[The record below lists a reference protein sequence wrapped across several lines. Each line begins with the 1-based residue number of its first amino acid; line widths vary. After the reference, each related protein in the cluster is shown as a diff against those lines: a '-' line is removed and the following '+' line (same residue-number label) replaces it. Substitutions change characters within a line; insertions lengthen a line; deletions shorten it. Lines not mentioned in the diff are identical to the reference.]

1 VIDLLNDK
9 DVSSVI
15 DGLIPSLIYTE
26 IEWLINPENKRI
38 NTSLLELILDGGD
51 YTPWL
56 REFWIKN
63 MEFKKLDV
71 IFA

>member
-1 VIDLLNDK
+1 MIDLLNDK